1 MQARY
6 ERYREILR
14 NFTIMSDV
22 FMRNVLKKKACTEYI
37 LQVIMEKDLRVVEQ
51 ELQKDYKNL
60 QGRSAILD
68 CVVMDAEGKRYDVEI
83 QQDNEGASPK
93 RARYYSG
100 LMDMNTLE
108 AGQDFDELPETYV
121 IFITREDIIGYGLP
135 AYHIGRTIGEIQVEF
150 RDESH
155 IIYVNSKIQE
165 DTKLGRLMHDM
176 NCKNADEMYSKVLA
190 ERVRELKET
199 EKGEEMMCKEMDEIF
214 HEGIEIGEK
223 KAKRKMVLNL
233 SGMGMDVE
241 QIAKAVGEPEHLV
254 KEWIDA
260 PALTK

>member
-1 MQARY
+1 
-6 ERYREILR
+6 
-14 NFTIMSDV
+14 
-22 FMRNVLKKKACTEYI
+22 MRNVLKQKECTEHI
-37 LQVIMEKDLRVVEQ
+37 LRVIMGRDDLKVLEQ
-51 ELQKDYKNL
+51 VLQKDYKNL

-68 CVVMDAEGKRYDVEI
+68 CVVRDGDGKQFDVEI
-83 QQDNEGASPK
+83 QQENEGASPK
-93 RARYYSG
+93 RARYHAG
-100 LMDMNTLE
+100 LMDMNTLNPGE
-108 AGQDFDELPETYV
+108 DFDELPECHV
-121 IFITREDIIGYGLP
+121 IFITQRDVLRRNLP
-135 AYHIGRTIGEIQVEF
+135 IYHIDRTIRESGENF
-150 RDESH
+150 GDESH

-176 NCKNADEMYSKVLA
+176 NCKNADEMYSKILA

>member
-1 MQARY
+1 M
-6 ERYREILR
+6 
-14 NFTIMSDV
+14 
-22 FMRNVLKKKACTEYI
+22 
-37 LQVIMEKDLRVVEQ
+37 
-51 ELQKDYKNL
+51 
-60 QGRSAILD
+60 
-68 CVVMDAEGKRYDVEI
+68 
-83 QQDNEGASPK
+83 
-93 RARYYSG
+93 
-100 LMDMNTLE
+100 
-108 AGQDFDELPETYV
+108 
-121 IFITREDIIGYGLP
+121 
-135 AYHIGRTIGEIQVEF
+135 EF

-165 DTKLGRLMHDM
+165 DTRLGRLMHDM
-176 NCKNADEMYSKVLA
+176 NCKNADEMYSKILA

-214 HEGIEIGEK
+214 NEGMEIGEELGEK

-233 SGMGMDVE
+233 SGMGMAVE

>member
-1 MQARY
+1 M
-6 ERYREILR
+6 
-14 NFTIMSDV
+14 
-22 FMRNVLKKKACTEYI
+22 
-37 LQVIMEKDLRVVEQ
+37 
-51 ELQKDYKNL
+51 
-60 QGRSAILD
+60 
-68 CVVMDAEGKRYDVEI
+68 
-83 QQDNEGASPK
+83 
-93 RARYYSG
+93 
-100 LMDMNTLE
+100 
-108 AGQDFDELPETYV
+108 
-121 IFITREDIIGYGLP
+121 
-135 AYHIGRTIGEIQVEF
+135 EF

-165 DTKLGRLMHDM
+165 DTRLGRLMHDM
-176 NCKNADEMYSKVLA
+176 NCKNADEMYSKILA

-233 SGMGMDVE
+233 SGMGMAVE